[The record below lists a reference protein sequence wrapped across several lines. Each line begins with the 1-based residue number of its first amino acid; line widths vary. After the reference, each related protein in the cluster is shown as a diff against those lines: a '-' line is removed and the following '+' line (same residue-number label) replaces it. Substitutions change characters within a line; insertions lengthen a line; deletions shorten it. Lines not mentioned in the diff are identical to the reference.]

1 MAESLP
7 RPRQT
12 DQADCMNQLHRGSK
26 PRAFTLIELVVV
38 ITMLAVIGAMLLP
51 ALAKAQS
58 TAQPANCAN
67 NLKRIG
73 IAFRL
78 FATDHGGRFPMSV
91 TTNQG
96 GAGDWLG
103 ASANMLPANTF
114 RVFVVLS
121 NELATPKTV
130 KCPSD
135 SGRIAPSNFVAMA
148 NLTDF
153 SKGAKNGAVSYFV
166 NPDADESR
174 PLVILAGDRDITNTT
189 LNPSVGGSTAY
200 SKQSPG
206 LKWNLMETIMKSTG
220 WSTAMHNG
228 VGTILLSDGSVRRVS
243 GAGLR
248 QQVKDAMEDHL
259 LLFPYVPNKNN

>member
-1 MAESLP
+1 MTIERVPSNP
-7 RPRQT
+7 
-12 DQADCMNQLHRGSK
+12 MNPPLRKDTS
-26 PRAFTLIELVVV
+26 RAFTLIELMVV
-38 ITMLAVIGAMLLP
+38 IATLAIIGVMLLP

-78 FATDHGGRFPMSV
+78 FAADNGDRFPMSA
-91 TTNQG
+91 TTNAG
-96 GAGDWLG
+96 GVSDWLG
-103 ASANMLPANTF
+103 TSPNQLAVNTF
-114 RVFVVLS
+114 RVFVALS

-130 KCPSD
+130 TCPSD
-135 SGRIAPSNFVAMA
+135 SSRVPASNFVDMV

-166 NPDADESR
+166 NADADGSR
-174 PLVILAGDRDITNTT
+174 PLTILAGDRNITNTT
-189 LNPSVGGSTAY
+189 LNPAVGGGTAY
-200 SKQSPG
+200 NKQSPG
-206 LKWNLMETIMKSTG
+206 LRWNLMDTTMKTTG
-220 WSTAMHNG
+220 WSTSMHSG

-248 QQVKDAMEDHL
+248 EQVKNSQEDHM
-259 LLFPYVPNKNN
+259 LLFPYVPNRNN